1 MRPRENIEKEIE
13 KFNVNINP
21 RKDREIF
28 DELRQIQ
35 MKSKQTTPGNSEIT
49 IWRIL
54 MKSRIAKLTA
64 AAAIIIALIV
74 LFQIPNSLLPKAY
87 ALQDTIEAYNSIR
100 WVHLNQSEKDSTET
114 RTELWLGCDERGNV
128 TRMRMELDNAGDS
141 VGSLVLAGGSDS
153 TEVWL
158 PKHNLHL
165 VGYGDASIML
175 GFDVSEL
182 DPKLLFEKLLQQQ
195 DEGQVIVD
203 IDESGQKTDPII
215 VTVTYPQSSR
225 SENWK
230 KVFYIDQAD
239 KLVTKIEKYELQGQQ
254 FQLIK
259 TLRFSDY
266 NKPIDQTMFTLTGD
280 VPAGA
285 QVVDVTDVEA
295 GLLQGNMTDEE
306 VVVEIT
312 RQFFA
317 AVIDKNY
324 ARAGELYLAAPDFL
338 VEKSFMGAN
347 MVKIISVGQAR
358 PDTNPDSDS
367 MICSCKAV
375 AEFGGQY
382 YNVDAW
388 MVKVKRIDTN
398 TNRWLITGT
407 GISVS
412 PASTSDILIL
422 STDSADLSAATYD
435 GLNPGRF
442 MRKWL
447 VLGPL
452 PYPIKDDIFFASKEG
467 QKVAFDTESLDFLN
481 FTPEVTIDNT
491 QYQWSAL
498 ESKYDIIDLTRLSEE
513 KNDFNVT
520 YLWAQIKMP
529 RNMTG
534 TLGIGSNDAVKV
546 WLNGQ
551 LVHENWIYR
560 SVVSDNDRVPVTF
573 KSGTNHLVIK
583 VQNAMGPWG
592 FSCRLMP

>member
-1 MRPRENIEKEIE
+1 
-13 KFNVNINP
+13 
-21 RKDREIF
+21 
-28 DELRQIQ
+28 
-35 MKSKQTTPGNSEIT
+35 
-49 IWRIL
+49 
-54 MKSRIAKLTA
+54 
-64 AAAIIIALIV
+64 
-74 LFQIPNSLLPKAY
+74 
-87 ALQDTIEAYNSIR
+87 
-100 WVHLNQSEKDSTET
+100 
-114 RTELWLGCDERGNV
+114 
-128 TRMRMELDNAGDS
+128 
-141 VGSLVLAGGSDS
+141 
-153 TEVWL
+153 
-158 PKHNLHL
+158 
-165 VGYGDASIML
+165 
-175 GFDVSEL
+175 
-182 DPKLLFEKLLQQQ
+182 
-195 DEGQVIVD
+195 
-203 IDESGQKTDPII
+203 
-215 VTVTYPQSSR
+215 
-225 SENWK
+225 
-230 KVFYIDQAD
+230 
-239 KLVTKIEKYELQGQQ
+239 
-254 FQLIK
+254 
-259 TLRFSDY
+259 
-266 NKPIDQTMFTLTGD
+266 MFTLTGD

-285 QVVDVTDVEA
+285 QVVDVTYVEA

-312 RQFFA
+312 RQFFE
-317 AVIDKNY
+317 AVIAKNY

-347 MVKIISVGQAR
+347 MVKIISVGPAR

-388 MVKVKRIDTN
+388 MVKVKRIDTD
-398 TNRWLITGT
+398 TNSWLITGT

-412 PASTSDILIL
+412 PASTSDILTL
-422 STDSADLSAATYD
+422 STDNADLSAATYD
-435 GLNPGRF
+435 GLTPGQF

-467 QKVAFDTESLDFLN
+467 QKVAFDTDSIDFLN

-491 QYQWSAL
+491 QYQWSVL

-529 RNMTG
+529 GDMIG

-573 KSGTNHLVIK
+573 RNGTNHLVIK